1 MFHEERI
8 VSNVIQFKNQHG
20 QWREYSQQEFST
32 MLMNSRNEVSQL
44 RSQCH
49 ITVITKDNIV
59 VTEDS
64 VGNCIRVTKQDK
76 EGKVTEVIWEQREN
90 NGNNKTDVISTSE

>member
-1 MFHEERI
+1 
-8 VSNVIQFKNQHG
+8 
-20 QWREYSQQEFST
+20 
-32 MLMNSRNEVSQL
+32 
-44 RSQCH
+44 
-49 ITVITKDNIV
+49 
-59 VTEDS
+59 